1 MDFKLEDNI
10 PNVYIDESRDF
21 QLLCRV
27 LDIYL
32 KGVLNQ
38 ASYIPY
44 QLNLDKCSEQL
55 LYAIANMQG
64 FVTNKYI
71 PPEILRN
78 ICKVFPYCIKRK
90 GTIEAIRVAA
100 YAVLSVDK
108 LIYYVNVTSD
118 SYIGDDIETPIL
130 DNYIITITCNS
141 QSEYIPYLEE
151 LLRFLV
157 PAGWKINYQL
167 LNTVSRILEPTE
179 TTTQTKIAKLS
190 GITGKIMSIS
200 PLIFDLFGSEINN
213 LNTKTGMYSK
223 IGFAKIIKS
232 RTKDALRTQLG
243 ATTNSSGFTTIDLI
257 DTNGQTMFI
266 GNKNINFNP
275 EEGGE

>member
-1 MDFKLEDNI
+1 MDFKLENNV

-27 LDIYL
+27 LDVYL

-108 LIYYVNVTSD
+108 LIYYINVTTD
-118 SYIGDDIETPIL
+118 STAADTYVV
-130 DNYIITITCNS
+130 TITCNAR
-141 QSEYIPYLEE
+141 SEYLPYLEE
-151 LLRFLV
+151 LLRFIL
-157 PAGWKINYQL
+157 PAGWRVSYQL
-167 LNTVSRILEPTE
+167 LNTVNIEVNDT
-179 TTTQTKIAKLS
+179 TITTQTKIAKLS
-190 GITGKIMSIS
+190 GITGKIMNIN
-200 PLIFDLFGSEINN
+200 PLIFTLFENETTLPNVKENS
-213 LNTKTGMYSK
+213 MYSR
-223 IGFAKIIKS
+223 IGFAKVIRS
-232 RTKDALRTQLG
+232 RTKDSLITQTG
-243 ATTNSSGFTTIDLI
+243 ITSEANVINLI
-257 DTNGQTMFI
+257 DDGQTVFI
-266 GNKNINFNP
+266 GNENIIF
-275 EEGGE
+275 EEGDGN